1 MWADHPENEPSVV
14 IQPEGAPD
22 PEPPPGQPAPNI
34 IPEPEPPPSPNI
46 SQPSNASEGASPA
59 PAPAEEPRRSRRIQ
73 EQQRTSE
80 PQQHQS
86 EWNREPGGR
95 LRRHNFA
102 SMSPDQFNSAKAH
115 MSRKDRKQYEVS
127 LGAKKPPRACRLSRK
142 KMKYRQRRKRKQEIG
157 DAMLNAMHFGD
168 DIDEKPVTVG
178 EILNSPLAKFIHLAA
193 NDCGYRGSERELIC
207 NWIHPLFLKAKAAA
221 SKEDNPNWWQA
232 MSGPFAD
239 EYWKAAVT
247 EIETLEAM
255 GAWEVV
261 D

>member
-1 MWADHPENEPSVV
+1 MSFLLNLLIRQRRREQDIIDAVPTDLTHPPATRRPPSDHDSPSDLVSRSSYSSTLGVVHELEGDLWADHPENEPSVV
-14 IQPEGAPD
+14 IQPEGAPE

-46 SQPSNASEGASPA
+46 SQPSNTSEGASPA
-59 PAPAEEPRRSRRIQ
+59 PAPAEEPRRSCRIQ

-157 DAMLNAMHFGD
+157 DAMLNAMHF
-168 DIDEKPVTVG
+168 
-178 EILNSPLAKFIHLAA
+178 
-193 NDCGYRGSERELIC
+193 C
-207 NWIHPLFLKAKAAA
+207 
-221 SKEDNPNWWQA
+221 
-232 MSGPFAD
+232 
-239 EYWKAAVT
+239 
-247 EIETLEAM
+247 
-255 GAWEVV
+255 
-261 D
+261 